1 MGILNISGLAKL
13 VGMNVHTI
21 RAWERRY
28 NALQPER
35 SASGQRTYSIEDVEK
50 LKKLKHLNGM
60 GMPIG
65 RIANLTLNELSIL
78 EQDRSL
84 TPVSD
89 MPPAI
94 ERPTNTRTLSKDEID
109 SIVSTTI
116 DSLYQYDVDTIHHTL
131 NRYRIQ
137 MSSKDF
143 ILKVISPL
151 FNLVNRMVLEL
162 KLNIAQEH
170 LLFAIVRDQM
180 SFLVTPIS
188 NEDSPRIALASPEGD
203 VHELNIALSHVLCV
217 ANDVK
222 SYYLGSN
229 LPLQSLIEVSNSLSF
244 DYIVIGCTSQNL
256 GYEKLTFKQYIDEYL
271 RLTQSSAKVL
281 ISGKAAALV
290 DMSGYGER
298 VQYIPDLESLDAIL
312 SGEID
317 DSKKTS

>member
-35 SASGQRTYSIEDVEK
+35 SASGQRTYCIEDVEK

-65 RIANLTLNELSIL
+65 RIAKLSLSELSLL

-84 TPVSD
+84 APISEVPQTIQKVTASRD
-89 MPPAI
+89 M
-94 ERPTNTRTLSKDEID
+94 TKDEIE
-109 SIVSTTI
+109 SIITSTI
-116 DSLYQYDVDTIHHTL
+116 DSLYQYDVDTIHYTL

-151 FNLVNRMVLEL
+151 FALVNRMVLEL

-170 LLFAIVRDQM
+170 LLFAIVRDQL
-180 SFLVTPIS
+180 SFLIAPIS
-188 NEDSPRIALASPEGD
+188 NEESPRIALASPEED
-203 VHELNIALSHVLCV
+203 VHELNIALHHVLCA
-217 ANDVK
+217 ANDIK

-229 LPLQSLIEVSNSLSF
+229 LPLQSLIEVVNSLSF
-244 DYIVIGCTSQNL
+244 DYIVIGCSSQNL

-271 RLTQSSAKVL
+271 RLTQSNAKVL
-281 ISGKAAALV
+281 ICGKAATLV
-290 DMSGYGER
+290 DMSGYGDR
-298 VQYIPDLESLDAIL
+298 VQYISDLESLDAIL
-312 SGEID
+312 GGEAID
-317 DSKKTS
+317 DS